1 MFSVYHC
8 LWLAIC
14 GCLMTLAVVWLRRK
28 RPSLDW
34 VLSVACVGCVLSE
47 LTKVFSV
54 IQLVPSADGSMV
66 YPYLALQHLPLHL
79 CSIQIVMIFYAR
91 FAREGRMREAVL
103 AFMYPTCLLGA
114 FLALL
119 MPSIYGSSIARC
131 RSRSRIRWRISI
143 FCIIRCWWCW
153 GYLFHYRARRRFARV
168 IIFQRWRFQVVWCL
182 LRCILM
188 RCLRCRHMRMVN
200 W

>member
-14 GCLMTLAVVWLRRK
+14 GCLMILAVVWLRRK

-66 YPYLALQHLPLHL
+66 YPYLALQHLPLNL
-79 CSIQIVMIFYAR
+79 CPIQIVMIFSR
-91 FAREGRMREAVL
+91 GLRVK
-103 AFMYPTCLLGA
+103 GA
-114 FLALL
+114 CV
-119 MPSIYGSSIARC
+119 R
-131 RSRSRIRWRISI
+131 
-143 FCIIRCWWCW
+143 WCW
-153 GYLFHYRARRRFARV
+153 RLCIQRVCWERF
-168 IIFQRWRFQVVWCL
+168 WRF
-182 LRCILM
+182 
-188 RCLRCRHMRMVN
+188 
-200 W
+200 